1 MLGHNLKYPEFL
13 CVHKQKESM
22 CEKKIARKHE
32 ERERGGKEIRRER
45 NEEEEEKI

>member
-32 ERERGGKEIRRER
+32 REREV
-45 NEEEEEKI
+45 EKR